1 MHRKILL
8 LLLGLTLA
16 GTSWAWAQQPGQD
29 LGGGFQDRLLEVKRT
44 QLGPTLGVNQQTVDR
59 LLAIDQRYKP
69 IRSQLILGMQA
80 DMRHLQQLMSQ
91 AAPPE
96 QEVKALLADMKRKRL
111 EMLNLQQRKDEEE
124 SAILTPMQQARY
136 IMYLMTLLKEA
147 RNVKQGSGRN
157 GGMGSPALRA
167 PREIPVSRPSQP
179 ADQQPAMPL
188 PAFR

>member
-16 GTSWAWAQQPGQD
+16 GTSWAWAQPGQD

-44 QLGPTLGVNQQTVDR
+44 QLGPTLGVNQQTVDK

-69 IRSQLILGMQA
+69 MRSQLILGMQA
-80 DMRHLQQLMSQ
+80 DMRRLQQLMSQ

-96 QEVKALLADMKRKRL
+96 QEVKALLADMKRKRM

-124 SAILTPMQQARY
+124 SAVLTPMQQARY

-147 RNVKQGSGRN
+147 RNVKQGGGRN
-157 GGMGSPALRA
+157 GGMGSPALRP

-179 ADQQPAMPL
+179 AEQQPAMPV

>member
-1 MHRKILL
+1 MHRKIFL

-16 GTSWAWAQQPGQD
+16 GTAWAQPGQEM
-29 LGGGFQDRLLEVKRT
+29 GGGFQDRLIEVKRT
-44 QLGPTLGVNQQTVDR
+44 QLGPTLGVNQPTVDK

-69 IRSQLILGMQA
+69 MRSQLILGMQA
-80 DMRHLQQLMSQ
+80 DMRRLQQLMSQ
-91 AAPPE
+91 GAPPE
-96 QEVKALLADMKRKRL
+96 QDVKALLADMKRKRL

-136 IMYLMTLLKEA
+136 IMYLMTMIKEA

-179 ADQQPAMPL
+179 GDQQPTMPL